1 MPLFLNYSEILWKYI
16 CNYSS
21 YCVHPPLYHNIA
33 APFKSEWSI
42 SPHLESELPLPL
54 TLIKGAMVSQFWAWA
69 TGGLAVSPGSV
80 GILLSPW
87 EQLLDNPWRMSD
99 MWPTQPITAVSTWG
113 THMQAWAWLRAAEPP
128 SWPAASW
135 ATKNSTCFSSL
146 GLRGSLLSSNS

>member
-21 YCVHPPLYHNIA
+21 YCIHPPLYHNIA

-69 TGGLAVSPGSV
+69 TGGLAVSLGSV

-99 MWPTQPITAVSTWG
+99 MWPLSPSQQSAREEHTCRPEPGSEQQSLPADLQPPEQPKTVLVLV
-113 THMQAWAWLRAAEPP
+113 H
-128 SWPAASW
+128 
-135 ATKNSTCFSSL
+135 
-146 GLRGSLLSSNS
+146 